1 MQANAPKKTRYNEK
15 YCIYISLSN
24 PFLYSKL
31 KILFCYY
38 NYCYPRNEN
47 KNRKP
52 NKL

>member
-1 MQANAPKKTRYNEK
+1 MRKKKKQDITKN
-15 YCIYISLSN
+15 IVYIFSLSN
-24 PFLYSKL
+24 PFFYSKL